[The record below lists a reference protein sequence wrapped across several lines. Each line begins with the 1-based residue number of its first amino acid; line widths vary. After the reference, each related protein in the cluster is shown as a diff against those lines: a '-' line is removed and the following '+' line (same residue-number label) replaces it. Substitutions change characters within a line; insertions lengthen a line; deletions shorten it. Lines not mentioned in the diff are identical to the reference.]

1 MKRKTVI
8 YLVGA
13 STNVEQPFESFE
25 AMEEKLNGLGYV
37 VLSPVRLP
45 KGLTALQRI
54 LICSEMIEQADAVV
68 EMHGWSLCPAACYD
82 YGYAMEH
89 FDSKLIFKD
98 IDALAKKVPTW
109 QEVEL

>member
-13 STNVEQPFESFE
+13 STNVDKPFESFE
-25 AMEEKLNGLGYV
+25 AMEEKLAGLGYV
-37 VLSPVRLP
+37 ALSPLRLP
-45 KGLTALQRI
+45 SGLTALQRL
-54 LICSEMIEQADAVV
+54 LICGKMIEQADAVL
-68 EMHGWSLCPAACYD
+68 EMPGWSLCAAACYD

-89 FDSKLIFKD
+89 VKPSLIFKD
-98 IDALAKKVPTW
+98 IEALTVKVPTW

>member
-13 STNVEQPFESFE
+13 STNVERPFESFE
-25 AMEEKLNGLGYV
+25 AMEEKLTGLGYV
-37 VLSPVRLP
+37 VLSPLRLP
-45 KGLTALQRI
+45 RGLTALQTL

-68 EMHGWSLCPAACYD
+68 EMPGWSLCAAACYD

-89 FDSKLIFKD
+89 FESGLIFKN
-98 IDALAKKVPTW
+98 IDALVKKVPTW

>member
-13 STNVEQPFESFE
+13 STNVDKPFEAFE

-37 VLSPVRLP
+37 VLSPMRLP
-45 KGLTALQRI
+45 SGLTALQRL
-54 LICSEMIEQADAVV
+54 LICSEMIEQSDAVV
-68 EMHGWSLCPAACYD
+68 EMQGWSLCAAACYD

-89 FDSKLIFKD
+89 FDAKLIFKD
-98 IDALAKKVPTW
+98 IDLLATKVPTY
-109 QEVEL
+109 QEVDL

>member
-13 STNVEQPFESFE
+13 STNVERPFESFE
-25 AMEEKLNGLGYV
+25 AMEEKLAGLGYV
-37 VLSPVRLP
+37 ALSPLRLP
-45 KGLTALQRI
+45 SGLTALQRL
-54 LICSEMIEQADAVV
+54 LICSEMIEQSDAIL
-68 EMHGWSLCPAACYD
+68 EMQGWSLCASACYD

-89 FDSKLIFKD
+89 FEPSLIFKD
-98 IDALAKKVPTW
+98 IDRLAAKVPTW